1 MITTFVCE
9 KEGCSGNKFY
19 IETIDDKIQVTCIE
33 CNKKYLFRSN
43 LSDCAVVSSCT
54 GCNNDTFKLYKD
66 DKNEIVYAKC
76 IKCGEVPEKIYIDS
90 DGTQISYNEKLL
102 NDIKILM
109 NMLEQRIC
117 NLDQK
122 IQGVERGQCLLEES
136 IAYINKYIIKK
147 I

>member
-43 LSDCAVVSSCT
+43 LSDCAIVSSCT

-102 NDIKILM
+102 NDIKIIEYMYLKHVTD
-109 NMLEQRIC
+109 IF
-117 NLDQK
+117 DFS
-122 IQGVERGQCLLEES
+122 LLFE
-136 IAYINKYIIKK
+136 
-147 I
+147 